1 LEEGWPGSGR
11 LYRSGDLVRWRADGC
26 LEFLGRIDEQVK
38 INGYRIELGEIR
50 SALLEHPAVGE
61 AAVLTDEADAAE
73 PGTDR
78 RIVAFVTAAGETAD
92 ESWLE
97 VDLPS
102 GHRVAGLNLN
112 ETEYVYQEIFVDEV
126 YSRDGIVLP
135 PDAVVLDVGAN
146 IGLFSLYIASRAPRA
161 RVVAFEPLAPIRRRL
176 EANLGR
182 YAPQV
187 EVFGIGLSDAERE
200 ETFTY
205 YPGYSTFSGIAE
217 YADASGERD
226 VIRRYLSNQ
235 GEEGGANLLLDNID
249 EILDDRLRA
258 EAHRCRLRRL
268 DQVIGE
274 LGLERIDLLKIDVQ
288 RAEMDVLLGLDDAAL
303 AKVRQIVLEVHDK
316 RDGATAGRAD
326 ALSDLLR
333 RHGFEVSIRQDAL
346 LEGTDRY
353 NCYAVRPGYAESLA
367 ERIDWRALAPR
378 PAAAL
383 GGELSEQ
390 ALRGFL
396 EARLP
401 AYMLPSRIARVE
413 RLPLTAEGKLDRRAL
428 LAALAAEAAAQ
439 PLEAPANATEAALL
453 DIWKSVLKRPAIG
466 VSDNF
471 FQVGGDSIRL
481 IQMQVMA
488 RQAGLAFT
496 LRDVFNHQSI
506 RELARLL
513 AAPANPADAAATSAP
528 RALEPFAL
536 LSAAERK
543 RLPEG
548 LDDAYPMTSLQQ
560 GMLLQSEASGDPRLL
575 HNVVLHEVHGRLD
588 GELLARA
595 WAILIGRHAILR
607 TGFDLH
613 GGQAPLQWV
622 HPATAVA
629 AEVPVQ
635 DLRGLDEEAR
645 RLRLRAW
652 IEEEQATPFDWSR
665 PPLVRLAALA
675 LDERR
680 FALGVAEHH
689 SVLDGWSLQSLVDE
703 LLAVYADLL
712 AGVVAREAE
721 APAVGFRDYVALE
734 REAEANA
741 GSALFWLDYLAG

>member
-1 LEEGWPGSGR
+1 DAGEAAGRFVEEGWPGSGR

-73 PGTDR
+73 PGADR

-378 PAAAL
+378 PAAAP
-383 GGELSEQ
+383 GGE
-390 ALRGFL
+390 
-396 EARLP
+396 P
-401 AYMLPSRIARVE
+401 
-413 RLPLTAEGKLDRRAL
+413 
-428 LAALAAEAAAQ
+428 
-439 PLEAPANATEAALL
+439 
-453 DIWKSVLKRPAIG
+453 
-466 VSDNF
+466 
-471 FQVGGDSIRL
+471 
-481 IQMQVMA
+481 
-488 RQAGLAFT
+488 
-496 LRDVFNHQSI
+496 
-506 RELARLL
+506 
-513 AAPANPADAAATSAP
+513 
-528 RALEPFAL
+528 
-536 LSAAERK
+536 
-543 RLPEG
+543 
-548 LDDAYPMTSLQQ
+548 
-560 GMLLQSEASGDPRLL
+560 
-575 HNVVLHEVHGRLD
+575 
-588 GELLARA
+588 
-595 WAILIGRHAILR
+595 
-607 TGFDLH
+607 
-613 GGQAPLQWV
+613 
-622 HPATAVA
+622 
-629 AEVPVQ
+629 
-635 DLRGLDEEAR
+635 
-645 RLRLRAW
+645 
-652 IEEEQATPFDWSR
+652 
-665 PPLVRLAALA
+665 
-675 LDERR
+675 
-680 FALGVAEHH
+680 
-689 SVLDGWSLQSLVDE
+689 
-703 LLAVYADLL
+703 
-712 AGVVAREAE
+712 
-721 APAVGFRDYVALE
+721 
-734 REAEANA
+734 
-741 GSALFWLDYLAG
+741 

>member
-1 LEEGWPGSGR
+1 
-11 LYRSGDLVRWRADGC
+11 
-26 LEFLGRIDEQVK
+26 
-38 INGYRIELGEIR
+38 
-50 SALLEHPAVGE
+50 
-61 AAVLTDEADAAE
+61 
-73 PGTDR
+73 
-78 RIVAFVTAAGETAD
+78 
-92 ESWLE
+92 
-97 VDLPS
+97 
-102 GHRVAGLNLN
+102 
-112 ETEYVYQEIFVDEV
+112 
-126 YSRDGIVLP
+126 
-135 PDAVVLDVGAN
+135 
-146 IGLFSLYIASRAPRA
+146 
-161 RVVAFEPLAPIRRRL
+161 
-176 EANLGR
+176 
-182 YAPQV
+182 
-187 EVFGIGLSDAERE
+187 
-200 ETFTY
+200 
-205 YPGYSTFSGIAE
+205 
-217 YADASGERD
+217 
-226 VIRRYLSNQ
+226 
-235 GEEGGANLLLDNID
+235 
-249 EILDDRLRA
+249 
-258 EAHRCRLRRL
+258 
-268 DQVIGE
+268 
-274 LGLERIDLLKIDVQ
+274 
-288 RAEMDVLLGLDDAAL
+288 
-303 AKVRQIVLEVHDK
+303 
-316 RDGATAGRAD
+316 
-326 ALSDLLR
+326 
-333 RHGFEVSIRQDAL
+333 
-346 LEGTDRY
+346 
-353 NCYAVRPGYAESLA
+353 
-367 ERIDWRALAPR
+367 
-378 PAAAL
+378 
-383 GGELSEQ
+383 
-390 ALRGFL
+390 
-396 EARLP
+396 
-401 AYMLPSRIARVE
+401 E

-741 GSALFWLDYLAG
+741 GSALFWLDYLAGARYRPLPGLAEEGPRRMAAVRV